1 LDNFIPHLIQT
12 FELAKLNKMSKR
24 LENKVVIVTGASKGI
39 GAGIAKQ
46 MAASGAKVVVNYA
59 SGKESADKVV
69 AAIKEA
75 GGTAVAVQGDV
86 SKHNDVVRLFQQT
99 IKEYHGFD
107 VLVNNAGIYEFAL
120 LDHFTE
126 ESYRRIFDIN
136 VLGILLTAQEAAKFL
151 SGKGGSIINISSF
164 ASTRPEPYS
173 VAYAASKGAV
183 DSITRALSQ
192 ELGPK
197 KIRVNAIQP
206 GAVFTEGIA
215 RLGAD
220 ANSDAI
226 KQIAAR
232 SSLGRMATPDDI
244 GKMAVFLASDDSYII
259 TGQFIEVSGG
269 LK

>member
-1 LDNFIPHLIQT
+1 
-12 FELAKLNKMSKR
+12 MSDK

-69 AAIKEA
+69 TEIKET
-75 GGTAVAVQGDV
+75 GGNAIAIQGDM
-86 SKHNDVVRLFQQT
+86 SKQADVVKLFQET
-99 IKEYHGFD
+99 LKEFGGFD
-107 VLVNNAGIYEFAL
+107 VLVNNAGVYEFAL
-120 LDHFTE
+120 LEQFTE

-136 VLGILLTAQEAAKFL
+136 VLGILLTTQEAVKFL
-151 SGKGGSIINISSF
+151 SSKGGSIINISSF

-192 ELGPK
+192 ELAPQ

-206 GAVFTEGIA
+206 GGVFTEGVA
-215 RLGAD
+215 KLGAD
-220 ANSDAI
+220 AESEPI
-226 KQIAAR
+226 KQMIAR
-232 SSLGRMATPDDI
+232 SAMGRMATPDDI

-259 TGQFIEVSGG
+259 TGQFVEVSGG
-269 LK
+269 FK